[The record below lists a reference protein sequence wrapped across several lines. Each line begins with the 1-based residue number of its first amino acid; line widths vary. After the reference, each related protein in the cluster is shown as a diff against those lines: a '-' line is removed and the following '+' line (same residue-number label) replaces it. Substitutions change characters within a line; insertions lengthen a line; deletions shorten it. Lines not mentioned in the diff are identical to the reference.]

1 MRIPACFAL
10 LVLAC
15 LAPIP
20 AQAQTPEF
28 PAVARPCIT
37 CHGRDG
43 IGTSP
48 GFPNLAGQKSIYLM
62 EQLALYRDGKRQSD
76 VMNIAAAQLSDSD
89 IRAIAE
95 YYEAQ
100 AACKP

>member
-1 MRIPACFAL
+1 MRCVACFAL
-10 LVLAC
+10 LAFAC
-15 LAPIP
+15 LAAPA

-28 PAVARPCIT
+28 PATARPCIT

-48 GFPNLAGQKSIYLM
+48 GFPNLAGQKAIYMM
-62 EQLALYRDGKRQSD
+62 EQLTLYRDGKRQSD
-76 VMNIAAAQLSDSD
+76 VMNIAAAQLSDEA

-95 YYEAQ
+95 YYEALP
-100 AACKP
+100 ACKP

>member
-1 MRIPACFAL
+1 MRFAAPLAL
-10 LVLAC
+10 LAVLGLVPAA
-15 LAPIP
+15 AP
-20 AQAQTPEF
+20 AQTPEL
-28 PAVARPCIT
+28 PAAARPCIT

-48 GFPNLAGQKSIYLM
+48 GFPNLAGQKSIYMM
-62 EQLALYRDGKRQSD
+62 EQLTLYRDGRRQSD
-76 VMNIAAAQLSDSD
+76 VMNIAAAQLSDEA

-100 AACKP
+100 PACKP

>member
-1 MRIPACFAL
+1 LLAAACVAPTAATAQSPELPAA
-10 LVLAC
+10 
-15 LAPIP
+15 
-20 AQAQTPEF
+20 
-28 PAVARPCIT
+28 ARPCIT

-48 GFPNLAGQKSIYLM
+48 GFPNLAGQKSIYMM
-62 EQLALYRDGKRQSD
+62 EQLTLYRNGKRQSD
-76 VMNIAAAQLSDSD
+76 VMTIAAAKLSDAD

-100 AACKP
+100 PACKP

>member
-1 MRIPACFAL
+1 MKVPSGVVL
-10 LVLAC
+10 LAAVWLLPTA
-15 LAPIP
+15 AP
-20 AQAQTPEF
+20 AQSPEF
-28 PAVARPCIT
+28 PAAAKPCIT

-62 EQLALYRDGKRQSD
+62 EQLTSYRDGKRQSD
-76 VMNIAAAQLSDSD
+76 VMSIAAAQLTDEA
-89 IRAIAE
+89 IRVIAE

-100 AACKP
+100 PPCKP

>member
-1 MRIPACFAL
+1 MRILMHLALIGSACVLPATSQAQS
-10 LVLAC
+10 
-15 LAPIP
+15 PEIP
-20 AQAQTPEF
+20 ATAKS
-28 PAVARPCIT
+28 CIT

-62 EQLALYRDGKRQSD
+62 EQLTLYRDGKRQSD
-76 VMNIAAAQLSDSD
+76 VMNIAAAKLTDGD

-100 AACKP
+100 PPCKP

>member
-1 MRIPACFAL
+1 MRILIRFAL
-10 LVLAC
+10 IASAC
-15 LAPIP
+15 LAPY
-20 AQAQTPEF
+20 AAHAEEPEL
-28 PAVARPCIT
+28 PTAAKSCIT

-48 GFPNLAGQKSIYLM
+48 GFPNLAGQKSIYMM
-62 EQLALYRDGKRQSD
+62 EQLTLYRDGKRQSD
-76 VMNIAAAQLSDSD
+76 VMSIAAAKLTDAA

-100 AACKP
+100 PACKP

>member
-1 MRIPACFAL
+1 MRILARFAL
-10 LVLAC
+10 LAAVGVL
-15 LAPIP
+15 PP
-20 AQAQTPEF
+20 AAHAVGPEF
-28 PAVARPCIT
+28 PAAAKSCIT

-48 GFPNLAGQKSIYLM
+48 GFPNLAGQKSIYMM
-62 EQLALYRDGKRQSD
+62 EQLTLYRDGKRQSD
-76 VMNIAAAQLSDSD
+76 VMSIAVAKLTDND

-100 AACKP
+100 PACKP

>member
-1 MRIPACFAL
+1 MRLAVPLAL
-10 LVLAC
+10 LAVLG
-15 LAPIP
+15 LAPGATP
-20 AQAQTPEF
+20 AQTPEL

-48 GFPNLAGQKSIYLM
+48 GFPNLAGQKSIYMM
-62 EQLALYRDGKRQSD
+62 EQLTLYRDGRRQSD
-76 VMNIAAAQLSDSD
+76 VMNIAAAQLSDEA

-95 YYEAQ
+95 YYEALP
-100 AACKP
+100 ACKP

>member
-1 MRIPACFAL
+1 MRILVRLALVASVFGAPTAAVAAGPELPPA
-10 LVLAC
+10 
-15 LAPIP
+15 
-20 AQAQTPEF
+20 
-28 PAVARPCIT
+28 ARPCLT

-48 GFPNLAGQKSIYLM
+48 GFPNLAGQKSIYVM
-62 EQLALYRDGKRQSD
+62 EQLTLYRDGKRQSD
-76 VMNIAAAQLSDSD
+76 VMNIATKQLTDAD

-100 AACKP
+100 PACKP

>member
-1 MRIPACFAL
+1 MRIVTRIAL
-10 LVLAC
+10 IASVC
-15 LAPIP
+15 LIP
-20 AQAQTPEF
+20 AASQAQSPEI
-28 PAVARPCIT
+28 PAIAKSCIT

-62 EQLALYRDGKRQSD
+62 EQLTLYRDGKRQSD
-76 VMNIAAAQLSDSD
+76 VMNIAAAKLTDAD

-100 AACKP
+100 PPCKQ